1 MTVRQAQTRAMSF
14 FPSEKPIGATPQTP
28 VYAILPPY
36 NFDKGFA
43 FCLPARAL
51 GAEAASATG
60 WATGMPMKEYKLCG
74 IISHAAKV

>member
-43 FCLPARAL
+43 FCLPALRSGRSGERNRA
-51 GAEAASATG
+51 GDRHTNVS
-60 WATGMPMKEYKLCG
+60 
-74 IISHAAKV
+74 V